1 VVFKCAGLAILDS
14 PLAHWLIPKNSR
26 RSAPSN
32 SEERGT
38 QAISQ
43 LCSEKLQD
51 GVSFSLSIAVEALQ
65 PF

>member
-14 PLAHWLIPKNSR
+14 PLSRWLIPKNSR
-26 RSAPSN
+26 RSSPSN
-32 SEERGT
+32 SEERGI